1 MSFQNKFGPS
11 ASASTGFGIAN
22 SVSSA
27 PFSFNAV
34 TTSAGTAFGAFGNT
48 TESPRTWAA
57 VTYWCFNCNLGF
69 GGGFGTQHAN
79 PTPGFGL
86 AANPQTSTQFGFAA
100 GSFSQPS
107 MSSTSNF
114 GATAQ
119 SPAFGQFG
127 LSQQATSKPLTFG
140 GFGAGTQTTQTSLF
154 GLSGGTQSAPSNIGL
169 FGTGGVG
176 QQPTSNAFGSIFG
189 VGSQSTASI
198 GGNLGRSMLPVA
210 STAAGNSNI
219 GMSSSS
225 NQVGSTITSQSQTSQ
240 QLTPYE
246 ELSRL
251 ISAWTP
257 ESIDCRFQSYFYNMV
272 HPAEVQFYTP
282 PPSILVPVRVCG
294 FEDIKK
300 RLAVQEEEYGAKL
313 EDMKRK
319 HNLETLVRIEDRKR
333 KHIELTQR
341 VIKLMRR
348 IQVLRLSGT
357 LIRSDE
363 EVLKGRLEDIKQQL
377 QRSSRKLETLKTQYN
392 VTKLQWGVREPPVT
406 HKFNAV
412 NDNQLENIIKVL
424 DTEQTGIV
432 HDIETLKKDSK
443 DIDVIIRHLNDVP

>member
-1 MSFQNKFGPS
+1 
-11 ASASTGFGIAN
+11 
-22 SVSSA
+22 
-27 PFSFNAV
+27 
-34 TTSAGTAFGAFGNT
+34 
-48 TESPRTWAA
+48 
-57 VTYWCFNCNLGF
+57 
-69 GGGFGTQHAN
+69 GFGTQNTN

-86 AANPQTSTQFGFAA
+86 AANPQTSTQFGFA

-107 MSSTSNF
+107 LTSTSNF
-114 GATAQ
+114 GAAVQ

-140 GFGAGTQTTQTSLF
+140 GFGAGTQATQTALF
-154 GLSGGTQSAPSNIGL
+154 GLSSGTQPAPSNMGL

-176 QQPTSNAFGSIFG
+176 QQSTSNAFGSIFG
-189 VGSQSTASI
+189 VGSQSTAPI
-198 GGNLGRSMLPVA
+198 GGNVGRSMLPVA
-210 STAAGNSNI
+210 SMAAGSSNV
-219 GMSSSS
+219 GMSSSL
-225 NQVGSTITSQSQTSQ
+225 NQVGSTIISQSQISQ

-251 ISAWTP
+251 ISAWSP
-257 ESIDCRFQSYFYNMV
+257 ET
-272 HPAEVQFYTP
+272 EVQFYTP
-282 PPSILVPVRVCG
+282 PPSMSQALWNEAQANNPDRTM
-294 FEDIKK
+294 
-300 RLAVQEEEYGAKL
+300 QEYGAKL

-363 EVLKGRLEDIKQQL
+363 EALKGRLEDIKQQL

-443 DIDVIIRHLNDVP
+443 DIDVIIRHLND

>member
-48 TESPRTWAA
+48 T
-57 VTYWCFNCNLGF
+57 GF
-69 GGGFGTQHAN
+69 GGGFGTQQTN

-100 GSFSQPS
+100 GNFSQPS
-107 MSSTSNF
+107 MPSTSNF

-127 LSQQATSKPLTFG
+127 LSQQATSKPLAFG

-189 VGSQSTASI
+189 VGSQPTASI

-251 ISAWTP
+251 ISAWSP

-282 PPSILVPVRVCG
+282 PPSMSQALWNEAQANNPDRTMQ
-294 FEDIKK
+294 DIKK

-341 VIKLMRR
+341 LMRR

-363 EVLKGRLEDIKQQL
+363 EALKGRLEDIKQQL

>member
-1 MSFQNKFGPS
+1 MAFQNKFGSGAP
-11 ASASTGFGIAN
+11 ANTGFGPVNPA
-22 SVSSA
+22 STA

-34 TTSAGTAFGAFGNT
+34 TTSASIGFGAFGNT
-48 TESPRTWAA
+48 T
-57 VTYWCFNCNLGF
+57 GF
-69 GGGFGTQHAN
+69 GSGFG
-79 PTPGFGL
+79 
-86 AANPQTSTQFGFAA
+86 
-100 GSFSQPS
+100 
-107 MSSTSNF
+107 
-114 GATAQ
+114 
-119 SPAFGQFG
+119 
-127 LSQQATSKPLTFG
+127 QATSKPLAFG
-140 GFGAGTQTTQTSLF
+140 GFGA
-154 GLSGGTQSAPSNIGL
+154 SAQGA
-169 FGTGGVG
+169 GGVG
-176 QQPTSNAFGSIFG
+176 QQNAFGSLFG
-189 VGSQSTASI
+189 IGSSTAPI
-198 GGNLGRSMLPVA
+198 GGNLGRPVLPVA
-210 STAAGNSNI
+210 STTFIFAGNVAVGSSNV
-219 GMSSSS
+219 GMSSSL
-225 NQVGSTITSQSQTSQ
+225 NQVGSTITSQSQTTQ

-251 ISAWTP
+251 ISAWSP

-272 HPAEVQFYTP
+272 HPAEVQFYTQ
-282 PPSILVPVRVCG
+282 PPSMSQALWSEAQANNPDRTMQ
-294 FEDIKK
+294 DIKK
-300 RLAVQEEEYGAKL
+300 RLAVQEEITAKANVKFKEYGAKL

-363 EVLKGRLEDIKQQL
+363 EALKGRLEDIKQQL

-392 VTKLQWGVREPPVT
+392 VTKLQWGVRESPVT

-412 NDNQLENIIKVL
+412 NDNQLDNIIKVL

-443 DIDVIIRHLNDVP
+443 DIDVILRHLNDVP

>member
-1 MSFQNKFGPS
+1 MYPHT
-11 ASASTGFGIAN
+11 ST
-22 SVSSA
+22 
-27 PFSFNAV
+27 
-34 TTSAGTAFGAFGNT
+34 FGA
-48 TESPRTWAA
+48 AA
-57 VTYWCFNCNLGF
+57 
-69 GGGFGTQHAN
+69 
-79 PTPGFGL
+79 
-86 AANPQTSTQFGFAA
+86 QT
-100 GSFSQPS
+100 
-107 MSSTSNF
+107 
-114 GATAQ
+114 
-119 SPAFGQFG
+119 PAFGQFG
-127 LSQQATSKPLTFG
+127 FSQQATSKPLAFG
-140 GFGAGTQTTQTSLF
+140 GFGASTQITQPTPF
-154 GLSGGTQSAPSNIGL
+154 GLSGGTQPTPSNIGI
-169 FGTGGVG
+169 FGAGNVG
-176 QQPTSNAFGSIFG
+176 QQSTSNAFGSLFG
-189 VGSQSTASI
+189 VGSQSTAPI
-198 GGNLGRSMLPVA
+198 GGNLGRPILPA
-210 STAAGNSNI
+210 STASVFTGNVAAGSSNV
-219 GMSSSS
+219 GMSSSL
-225 NQVGSTITSQSQTSQ
+225 NQVGSTITSQSQTTQ

-251 ISAWTP
+251 ISAWSP

-272 HPAEVQFYTP
+272 HPAEVQFYTQ
-282 PPSILVPVRVCG
+282 PSSMPQALWNEAQANNPDRTMQDV
-294 FEDIKK
+294 KK
-300 RLAVQEEEYGAKL
+300 RLAVQEEITAKANVKFKEYGAKL

-363 EVLKGRLEDIKQQL
+363 EALKGRLEDIKQQL

-443 DIDVIIRHLNDVP
+443 DIDVILRHLNDVP